1 MEIRL
6 YLLGFNTESTITRYM
21 YIEAFLMT
29 GKLIVWCFFMGIL
42 FGVPLGIIGAIKRN
56 IAIGQGL
63 IDSRIQTE
71 EA

>member
-1 MEIRL
+1 
-6 YLLGFNTESTITRYM
+6 
-21 YIEAFLMT
+21 MT
-29 GKLIVWCFFMGIL
+29 GKLIVWCFFMGI
-42 FGVPLGIIGAIKRN
+42 FGVPLGIIGAIKRY

>member
-1 MEIRL
+1 
-6 YLLGFNTESTITRYM
+6 
-21 YIEAFLMT
+21 MT

-42 FGVPLGIIGAIKRN
+42 FGVLLGIIGAIKRN

>member
-1 MEIRL
+1 
-6 YLLGFNTESTITRYM
+6 
-21 YIEAFLMT
+21 MT

-42 FGVPLGIIGAIKRN
+42 FGVPLGIIGAIKRY